1 MSEGI
6 NHLAVSRFLQLYD
19 DAATQ
24 KGIKLS
30 IGFDF
35 HEYSSI
41 TRVTSTKQPTS
52 RTFQPPIKSGDGFWM
67 IGVDKNNDI
76 AVLQAVRLYELS
88 RTSFAEHLEKTF
100 SDDRAIHESPHDSWT
115 CLAPSA
121 RKMTGKVAY
130 HGDAWVRRD
139 YRGLGM
145 PKVMGGI
152 AFGVSF
158 AMWTPDYVCGLVEP
172 WLLDKGVVAQYA
184 YAHHEPHG
192 LWLAEQSVLNEY
204 LLIWLTG
211 EELRS
216 RVDRCDKGLISADEF
231 LPI

>member
-1 MSEGI
+1 MTKPV

-24 KGIKLS
+24 KEIKLS

-35 HEYSSI
+35 HEYTSI
-41 TRVTSTKQPTS
+41 TRVIPTKQPTT
-52 RTFQPPIKSGDGFWM
+52 RPFQPPIKSGDGFWM
-67 IGVDKNNDI
+67 IGVDQNNEV
-76 AVLQAVRLYELS
+76 AVLQAVRLYELG
-88 RTSFAEHLEKTF
+88 RISFAEHLENTF
-100 SDDRAIHESPHDSWT
+100 SDEHAIHQRSHESWT
-115 CLAPSA
+115 CSAPSA

-139 YRGLGM
+139 YRGQGIA
-145 PKVMGGI
+145 KIMGGI

-158 AMWTPDYVCGLVEP
+158 AMWAPDYLCGLVEP

-184 YAHHEPHG
+184 YEHYEAHG
-192 LWLAEQSVLNEY
+192 LGLLERNVLY
-204 LLIWLTG
+204 DYSLIWVTG

-216 RVDRCDKGLISADEF
+216 RVDPCEKSIASADEF
-231 LPI
+231 